1 LFYRENSRKPRR
13 FKTFAKI
20 ELKQAVFA
28 LWGVSTPAKI
38 CDLPKNKPCPTLGVY
53 VFMTLDKSLKVRAG
67 AIKSRNVMTR
77 AERIKRLQ
85 DLDKW
90 SDSSVVLGMAKV
102 RVPKIS
108 LKKKKK
114 VKKEDEVDDKKKKKK

>member
-1 LFYRENSRKPRR
+1 LFLPCGAGVGSLESATFPKDKPR
-13 FKTFAKI
+13 
-20 ELKQAVFA
+20 LQV
-28 LWGVSTPAKI
+28 
-38 CDLPKNKPCPTLGVY
+38 GVY

-90 SDSSVVLGMAKV
+90 SDSNVVLGMAKV

-114 VKKEDEVDDKKKKKK
+114 VKKEDEADDKKKKKK

>member
-1 LFYRENSRKPRR
+1 
-13 FKTFAKI
+13 
-20 ELKQAVFA
+20 
-28 LWGVSTPAKI
+28 
-38 CDLPKNKPCPTLGVY
+38 
-53 VFMTLDKSLKVRAG
+53 LKVRAG
-67 AIKSRNVMTR
+67 SIKSRNVLTR

-90 SDSSVVLGMAKV
+90 TEDSIVVGMAKV

-114 VKKEDEVDDKKKKKK
+114 VKKEDEADDKKKKKK

>member
-1 LFYRENSRKPRR
+1 
-13 FKTFAKI
+13 
-20 ELKQAVFA
+20 
-28 LWGVSTPAKI
+28 
-38 CDLPKNKPCPTLGVY
+38 
-53 VFMTLDKSLKVRAG
+53 MTLDKSLKVRAG
-67 AIKSRNVMTR
+67 SIKSRNVLTR

-90 SDSSVVLGMAKV
+90 TEDSIVVGMAKV

-114 VKKEDEVDDKKKKKK
+114 VKKEEDEPKKGKKK